1 MVDIYSFFGDD
12 DENGS
17 DKDSNKANQQRFEL
31 NALPP
36 PPLIDDDEPIVIN
49 VTVQTNSDNDFV
61 NFQLGEF
68 CTSIAWNFGFF
79 PRTCFP
85 PVFHQCKSVNTASI
99 NMIHEK
105 V

>member
-1 MVDIYSFFGDD
+1 MVDVNSFFGND
-12 DENGS
+12 DEGGS
-17 DKDSNKANQQRFEL
+17 DEITNKANQQRFEL

-68 CTSIAWNFGFF
+68 CSWISWSFDIFF
-79 PRTCFP
+79 RTCLP
-85 PVFHQCKSVNTASI
+85 CVSSV
-99 NMIHEK
+99 
-105 V
+105 